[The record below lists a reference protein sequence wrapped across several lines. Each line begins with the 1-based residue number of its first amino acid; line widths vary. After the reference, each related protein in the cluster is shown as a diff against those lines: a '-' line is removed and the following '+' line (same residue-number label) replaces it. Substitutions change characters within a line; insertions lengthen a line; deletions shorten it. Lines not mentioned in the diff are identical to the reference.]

1 MRGEIEAE
9 TLLQIILVLVLVWL
23 VLAILNQTLEIVGTI
38 LGWFPFSSLIGLI
51 IAVLIVLWLL
61 DQI

>member
-1 MRGEIEAE
+1 MRGELEAE

-23 VLAILNQTLEIVGTI
+23 VLAVLNQTLELVGTI
-38 LGWFPFSSLIGLI
+38 LGLIPFSSIIGLV
-51 IAVLIVLWLL
+51 IAVLIVLWML

>member
-1 MRGEIEAE
+1 MRANVEAE

-23 VLAILNQTLEIVGTI
+23 VLAIIEQTVEIVGAI
-38 LGWFPFSSLIGLI
+38 LGLFPFTNLIGLV

-61 DQI
+61 DRI

>member
-1 MRGEIEAE
+1 MRGEIEAD
-9 TLLQIILVLVLVWL
+9 TLLKIILVLVLVWL

-38 LGWFPFSSLIGLI
+38 LGLIPFSSLIGLI